1 MNILGA
7 KLRKILIDDEGSVH
21 VDYLRFDRASDMYS
35 YVKGE
40 CLLIKDQINQ
50 EDVEWLSRCAGK
62 VNVFSMRAYSYNAS
76 ECIDELMRV
85 GIDVNYVDQIELN
98 YVHSDQTL
106 FVFKEFGTVN
116 GDSAVPNTIRIYPVK
131 RDEIILPIAEL
142 GRNNGSG
149 DFADA
154 ELSGDFPTS
163 VGITPGDAVNT
174 NADSTVA
181 ENTNEKAKESEH
193 PTKRDLLCQELKTR
207 FDQNYSFVNVEFR
220 GVHIERMSIPL
231 SRFYEKNGIS
241 GGRLKG
247 SWTLFEQNELNQIMD
262 KGILDKAISAVADK
276 YTFRISGYGRIVRV
290 QKRNS
295 YFDEISNIE
304 SDFKDY
310 LSGKQQGK
318 IGEIEIKKAFSPQT
332 AIDKGLGLLA
342 EYLNKLMPSADKVIC
357 YHDNV
362 SDFIAEQHEKCNNFA
377 GKVSVKVEE
386 TAYRESQWEDNEFV
400 QSILSA
406 FYEKKRK
413 KSDFLKE
420 DEDLLELL
428 EKYVSKD

>member
-7 KLRKILIDDEGSVH
+7 KLRKILLEAEDSVH

-40 CLLIKDQINQ
+40 CLLVKDQINQ
-50 EDVEWLSRCAGK
+50 EDVEWLSRRAGK
-62 VNVFSMRAYSYNAS
+62 VDVFSMRAGSYSVS
-76 ECIDELMRV
+76 ECIDKLKRA
-85 GIDVNYVDQIELN
+85 GIDVNFVDQIELN

-116 GDSAVPNTIRIYPVK
+116 GGSAVPNTIRIYPVK
-131 RDEIILPIAEL
+131 RDEIIVPIAEL
-142 GRNNGSG
+142 EQRGKSG
-149 DFADA
+149 DFTDA
-154 ELSGDFPTS
+154 ELKGEDSRSADSTLGDF
-163 VGITPGDAVNT
+163 VDT

-181 ENTNEKAKESEH
+181 ENSNEKTEESEH
-193 PTKRDLLCQELKTR
+193 PTKWDLLRQELKTR
-207 FDQNYSFVNVEFR
+207 FDQNYSFVNIEFR

-262 KGILDKAISAVADK
+262 KGILDKAISAVVDK
-276 YTFRISGYGRIVRV
+276 YTFRIPGYGRIIRV

-295 YFDEISNIE
+295 YFDKISNIE
-304 SDFKDY
+304 SDFKEY

-318 IGEIEIKKAFSPQT
+318 IGEIEIQKAFSPQT

-342 EYLNKLMPSADKVIC
+342 EYLNKLMPSSDKSIC
-357 YHDNV
+357 YHDSV
-362 SDFIAEQHEKCNNFA
+362 SDFIAEQHEKCNDFA

-386 TAYRESQWEDNEFV
+386 TSYRESQWKDIEFV
-400 QSILSA
+400 QSIRSA

-413 KSDFLKE
+413 KADFLKE
-420 DEDLLELL
+420 DEDFLELL

>member
-21 VDYLRFDRASDMYS
+21 VDYLRFDSVSDIYS
-35 YVKGE
+35 CVTGE

-50 EDVEWLSRCAGK
+50 EDVEWLSRRAGK
-62 VNVFSMRAYSYNAS
+62 VDVFSMRACSYNAS
-76 ECIDELMRV
+76 ECIDGLMRV

-116 GDSAVPNTIRIYPVK
+116 GGSAVPNTIRIYPVK

-154 ELSGDFPTS
+154 ERNAYDSTDAVKL
-163 VGITPGDAVNT
+163 PGDSV
-174 NADSTVA
+174 D
-181 ENTNEKAKESEH
+181 ENTDSSVMENSNEKVKESEH
-193 PTKRDLLCQELKTR
+193 PTKRDLLCQELKKR

-247 SWTLFEQNELNQIMD
+247 SWTMFEQNELNQIMD

>member
-7 KLRKILIDDEGSVH
+7 KLRKVLLDAEDSVH
-21 VDYLRFDRASDMYS
+21 VDYMRFDRASDMYS

-50 EDVEWLSRCAGK
+50 EDVEWLSRRAGK
-62 VNVFSMRAYSYNAS
+62 VDVFSMRACSYNAS

-116 GDSAVPNTIRIYPVK
+116 GGSAVPNTIRIYPVK
-131 RDEIILPIAEL
+131 RDEIIVPIAEL
-142 GRNNGSG
+142 EQRGKSG
-149 DFADA
+149 DFTDA
-154 ELSGDFPTS
+154 ELIGEDSTS
-163 VGITPGDAVNT
+163 AGLTPGDSIDT
-174 NADSTVA
+174 NADYTVVKSL
-181 ENTNEKAKESEH
+181 NEKAKESEH
-193 PTKRDLLCQELKTR
+193 QTKWDLLRQELKTR

-247 SWTLFEQNELNQIMD
+247 SWTLFEQNELDQIMD

-276 YTFRISGYGRIVRV
+276 YTFRIPGYGRIIRV

-295 YFDEISNIE
+295 YFNEISNIE
-304 SDFKDY
+304 SDFKEY

-318 IGEIEIKKAFSPQT
+318 IGEIEIKKAFSPQV

-362 SDFIAEQHEKCNNFA
+362 SDFIAEQHEKCNDFA
-377 GKVSVKVEE
+377 GKVSVKIEE
-386 TAYRESQWEDNEFV
+386 TAYRESQWQDKEFAR
-400 QSILSA
+400 SIRRA
-406 FYEKKRK
+406 FYEMKRTK
-413 KSDFLKE
+413 ADFLKE
-420 DEDLLELL
+420 DRDFLELL
-428 EKYVSKD
+428 ERYVSKD